1 MLEPGAPAYE
11 HPAMSIDT
19 ISLLAQDR
27 RRRLERRAFFD
38 SDAFVEIDAR
48 VRELILAEPPG
59 PRRQNHIETLKAEY
73 PQVSRDKLHA
83 AITRVRRKIRDERGG
98 QTC

>member
-1 MLEPGAPAYE
+1 MLEPRATTDG
-11 HPAMSIDT
+11 HPAVSIDT

-38 SDAFVEIDAR
+38 SDAFAAVDAR

-59 PRRQNHIETLKAEY
+59 PRRQNHIETLKSEF
-73 PQVSRDKLHA
+73 PQVARDKLHA

-98 QTC
+98 

>member
-1 MLEPGAPAYE
+1 MLEPGTPAHG
-11 HPAMSIDT
+11 HPAVPLDA

-27 RRRLERRAFFD
+27 RRRLERRVFFD

-59 PRRQNHIETLKAEY
+59 PRRQNHIETLKAEF
-73 PQVSRDKLHA
+73 PQIARDKLHA
-83 AITRVRRKIRDERGG
+83 AITRVRRKVRDGA
-98 QTC
+98 